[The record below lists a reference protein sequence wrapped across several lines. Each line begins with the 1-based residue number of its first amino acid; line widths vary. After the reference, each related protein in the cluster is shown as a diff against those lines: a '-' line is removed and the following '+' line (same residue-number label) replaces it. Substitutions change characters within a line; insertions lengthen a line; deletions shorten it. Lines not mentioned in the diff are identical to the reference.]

1 MARFD
6 DVQRLHPVGNFT
18 CVAAG
23 GDLSDYQQL
32 QHMLDTLTVKQS
44 QLDDGHELRT
54 SQVFEYI
61 TRIMYNRR
69 SKMNPLWNSLLVAGW
84 EQSQAPVGKD
94 SKETKDTS
102 AP

>member
-6 DVQRLHPVGNFT
+6 DIQRLHPVGNFT
-18 CVAAG
+18 CVGAG

-44 QLDDGHELRT
+44 QLNDGHELRT
-54 SQVFEYI
+54 SQVFEYL
-61 TRIMYNRR
+61 TRVMYNRR
-69 SKMNPLWNSLLVAGW
+69 TKMDPLWNSLLVAGW
-84 EQSQAPVGKD
+84 EAPHGQANVE
-94 SKETKDTS
+94 SKETG

>member
-6 DVQRLHPVGNFT
+6 DIQRLHPVGNFT
-18 CVAAG
+18 CIGAG

-44 QLDDGHELRT
+44 QLNDGHELRT
-54 SQVFEYI
+54 SQVFEYL
-61 TRIMYNRR
+61 TRVMYNRR
-69 SKMNPLWNSLLVAGW
+69 TKMDPLWNSLLVAGW
-84 EQSQAPVGKD
+84 EALHGQANEE
-94 SKETKDTS
+94 SKETG